1 MPSMGDSDPSTD
13 TFNDA
18 YFSDLEKL
26 IPDWGGADT
35 NWTETRKKA
44 LSKIIMGL
52 ITIAKSTVKKVEVL
66 KAENAEL
73 RELVRKKTAPA
84 MDFSQL
90 FKEKS
95 SDFGAAVSAVV
106 ERNAGMLEKKN
117 KNVMISGIEFKN
129 DKNED
134 AKYMKEMV
142 DKALTK
148 MDVGV
153 SAKKITRITRHSESK
168 STRPPLVLVEFND
181 ATEQN
186 KVINSARKLAED
198 ASLKKL
204 YISRDLTPDEQKALA
219 MTKKK
224 CWESNQELEHTD
236 DQGRKYGKDK
246 EGTEYYYGIRSG
258 LVQTIC
264 KNGEKMGRIIK
275 LKL

>member
-1 MPSMGDSDPSTD
+1 MGDSDPSTD

-198 ASLKKL
+198 ANLKKL

>member
-1 MPSMGDSDPSTD
+1 
-13 TFNDA
+13 
-18 YFSDLEKL
+18 
-26 IPDWGGADT
+26 
-35 NWTETRKKA
+35 
-44 LSKIIMGL
+44 
-52 ITIAKSTVKKVEVL
+52 
-66 KAENAEL
+66 
-73 RELVRKKTAPA
+73 
-84 MDFSQL
+84 
-90 FKEKS
+90 
-95 SDFGAAVSAVV
+95 
-106 ERNAGMLEKKN
+106 
-117 KNVMISGIEFKN
+117 
-129 DKNED
+129 
-134 AKYMKEMV
+134 
-142 DKALTK
+142 
-148 MDVGV
+148 
-153 SAKKITRITRHSESK
+153 
-168 STRPPLVLVEFND
+168 VLVEFND

>member
-198 ASLKKL
+198 ANLKKL